1 MASLQKILL
10 IHHQTKPKQLQVAQE
25 SAQQFGI
32 ELEPLLLDDF
42 LLNPQLKLH
51 GRHHLVSLLESADLS
66 LLLNQAHRYHFSI
79 GLLPA
84 HKSSV
89 VCRLF
94 NIPNQIEKALPLA
107 ISPDKAINIDLLLC
121 NDEAVLLSVMVG
133 YVPFFNFRQQYYERQ
148 SLFRR
153 FFHLTKNAASLT
165 RLKPFDLN
173 IATEKRDQIKTAV
186 TGVLI
191 IENDVEAFAANLVD
205 ETISSQDN
213 KLSAM
218 LVAPCSIVDYLFF
231 LLDCFYYKNRPAAR
245 LPKAVSYIKTR
256 ELTLTTSKQLDYWI
270 DGRPCKAETLLFKC
284 IPNSIRIIVGEQF
297 KLAHDANEIEK
308 ETLKINNLPQ
318 NEDRLKRLRKKM
330 PFFSVAQEDDFKDLF
345 LMLKDN
351 AQLSGSYF
359 VLMVLSSMLATFG
372 LFLNSAPVVIGA
384 MILAPLMAPIVS
396 LSMAILRND
405 RKLFNNA
412 LWVFLIGLIAAIAVS
427 GVTTLILPYERVT
440 EEIYARLQPSLLD
453 LGVAIVSGMAAAY
466 AHAKESVLKSLP
478 GVAIAVA
485 LVPPLCVIGIGLAWH
500 DWAMVGGAGLLFLT
514 NFAGI
519 ALIGSLTFL
528 FLGFSTVLR
537 INWGLG
543 FSLLLMAIVSIPLY
557 DSLMTDINHNRIT
570 SAVGDQTYKINGK
583 TIQLDDVRVISAG
596 DTICLSAVLGSSE
609 NISAEDVETLRI
621 DIEKLLDQPIKIE
634 VTLKIIRS
642 AYNQP

>member
-1 MASLQKILL
+1 MNSLQKILL
-10 IHHQTKPKQLQVAQE
+10 IHHHNIKPKQLQAAQE
-25 SAQQFGI
+25 SAQQYGI
-32 ELEPLLLDDF
+32 ELEPLLLNDF
-42 LLNPQLKLH
+42 LLNPKKQLN

-84 HKSSV
+84 HKSSI

-94 NIPNQIEKALPLA
+94 NIPTQIEKALPLA
-107 ISPDKAINIDLLLC
+107 ISPNKAIDLDLLLC
-121 NDEAVLLSVMVG
+121 NNEAVLLSVMVG
-133 YVPFFNFRQQYYERQ
+133 YVPFFNFRQQYYEQQ
-148 SLFRR
+148 SLLRR
-153 FFHLTKNAASLT
+153 LIHLIKNAASLT
-165 RLKPFDLN
+165 RLKPFDLS

-191 IENDVEAFAANLVD
+191 IENDIEAFAANLVN

-213 KLSAM
+213 KLSAI
-218 LVAPCSIVDYLFF
+218 LVAPCSTVDYLFF

-256 ELTLTTSKQLDYWI
+256 ELTLTTSKELDYWI
-270 DGRPCKAETLLFKC
+270 DGRPCKAETLFFKC
-284 IPNSIRIIVGEQF
+284 IPDSIKIIVGEHF
-297 KLAHDANEIEK
+297 KFVHDANEVEK

-318 NEDRLKRLRKKM
+318 NEVRLQRLRKKM
-330 PFFSVAQEDDFKDLF
+330 PFFSVAHEDDFKDLF

-351 AQLSGSYF
+351 AQFSGPYF

-405 RKLFNNA
+405 RKLFYNA
-412 LWVFLIGLIAAIAVS
+412 AWVFFIGLIAAIAVS
-427 GVTTLILPYERVT
+427 ALTTLILPYEKIT
-440 EEIYARLQPSLLD
+440 EEIHARLQPSLLD

-485 LVPPLCVIGIGLAWH
+485 LVPPLCVIGIGLAWQ
-500 DWAMVGGAGLLFLT
+500 DWAMVSGAGLLFLT

-519 ALIGSLTFL
+519 ALIGALTFL

-543 FSLLLMAIVSIPLY
+543 FSLLLMAMVSIPLY
-557 DSLMTDINHNRIT
+557 DSLLTDIKHSRIA
-570 SAVGDQTYKINGK
+570 SAVERTYIVNDK
-583 TIQLDDVRVISAG
+583 TIQLNAVRVISSG
-596 DTICLSAVLGSSE
+596 TPICLSAVLGSSKK
-609 NISAEDVETLRI
+609 ISAEDVETLRMH
-621 DIEKLLDQPIKIE
+621 IEKLLDQPVKIE
-634 VTLKIIRS
+634 ATLKIISS
-642 AYNQP
+642 AYNHP